1 MQEKHETKKRRE
13 FLKDGLRVLMLGG
26 FAAVGLSLGRKRR
39 SLPRDGSSCLIDLPC
54 RSCSELP
61 LCPLP
66 RAVGTKQKS
75 RDSRYHFKI
84 NKEV

>member
-54 RSCSELP
+54 
-61 LCPLP
+61 
-66 RAVGTKQKS
+66 TKLFGASSVPTAQS
-75 RDSRYHFKI
+75 SRYEA
-84 NKEV
+84 EVP